1 MKHFYNRIRLFIL
14 LFFVVISIF
23 AFVGIYKPLKEELET
38 GVISKFQ
45 DLTYNKHLMLEGKIK
60 DDRNNALSLSSG
72 TGTEDTMSMYLEGKV
87 TLNKIQEIT
96 STHYNSIYE
105 NIDKENE
112 LKLVARVARDG
123 QLIYKIGDEDSALDL
138 IDWDKEKLTSTY
150 ISDKDFVIIQSP
162 IKTDG
167 EVLGYDI
174 IVRDIRPLIYEI
186 QERKYAFSIYPHE
199 RDNEIVIEGNRLVSY
214 VYSDFLEWT
223 LSFSINK
230 NMAFE
235 SVRTIITR
243 VVIFH
248 IIGLTLV
255 YLAIQFLI
263 LRYIRIYANT
273 QYELKVAAEE
283 SAQERNL
290 LIDKMTKGFILTKK
304 IHTHKISESY
314 EIVYA
319 NSTFKEMINAKD
331 QLLENKYLFD
341 FLPLV
346 KEESVKTF
354 YEILSRLSSRPE
366 EILMDRTMRWWHV
379 STYSPKTG
387 FVAMIC
393 DDITDKKV
401 MDEKLRDNEE
411 IMRVIF
417 EVSGEG
423 LWDWHFDSNLV
434 YHNKMWNKVTGIG
447 EDVEAHLIDEFFD
460 MIHIDDRDKVKK
472 KFHETTNGHGNYQ
485 SIHRM
490 VKEDGSIIW
499 VADQGTVIQG
509 KDSKSRRMI
518 GSIQDITERKQAERE
533 LQLEKELSQSTL
545 LSVADGIITVDRDGI
560 ITLVNPSGEEL
571 IGRKKEDMI
580 GSNIDE
586 VLPIFSPSSN
596 NKESKPWFHD
606 MRKDFIKYGY
616 KPIEEESILLTDSGK
631 KLRISKKV
639 APITLPDGDNVGF
652 VVAFSDITEKHE
664 SQKKIEHMSL
674 HDALTGV
681 YNRHSME
688 DALYK
693 FDTASSLPY
702 AIIMLDLNNLK
713 LANDVFGHKMGDDL
727 LKKTA
732 EFLRDIFRKEDFI
745 ARIGGDEFCV
755 LLPNTSVAAA
765 KKIKAKIIKESSKYK
780 IDPITLSLAVGFA
793 VKEKKSERIDD
804 IMRDADTDMYN
815 NKNQNRLYVKEKT
828 LDAFMKYNNTNIVKE
843 KDHNDRVSILSAAL
857 YEAIGKPSE
866 EVEKLKRAALLHD
879 IGKITIPS
887 RIFNQTQKLTKEE
900 IAQIRTHPQASH
912 QILRV
917 MRDYEHFAEAVLY
930 HHERVDGTGYP
941 EGLIGN
947 EIPLEARIIA
957 IADAYEAM
965 TSDRPYKKAMSKA
978 KAIKELRACSGN
990 QFDHTLVEIFIDKVL

>member
-1 MKHFYNRIRLFIL
+1 MKPFYSRIRLSIL
-14 LFFVVISIF
+14 LFFIVISMF
-23 AFVGIYKPLKEELET
+23 AFIGIYKPLKEELET
-38 GVISKFQ
+38 GVLNNFQ
-45 DLTYNKHLMLEGKIK
+45 NLTYNKHLIFEDKIK
-60 DDRNNALSLSSG
+60 NDRYNALSLSSG
-72 TGTEDTMSMYLEGKV
+72 TGIEDTMYKYLEGEV
-87 TLNKIQEIT
+87 TLSEIQEIT
-96 STHYNSIYE
+96 SNHYSGNYE
-105 NIDKENE
+105 TINEEDE
-112 LKLVARVARDG
+112 LKLIARVARDG
-123 QLIYKIGDEDSALDL
+123 QLIYKVGDEDGALDL
-138 IDWDKEKLTSTY
+138 INWDKEKLTSTY
-150 ISDKDFVIIQSP
+150 VADKDFVIVQSP
-162 IKTDG
+162 IKTDE

-174 IVRDIRPLIYEI
+174 IVRDIGPLIEDI
-186 QERKYAFSIYPHE
+186 QESKYAFSIYPHK
-199 RDNEIVIEGNRLVSY
+199 RDNEVVIEDNRLVSY
-214 VYSDFLEWT
+214 VYCDVLEWT
-223 LSFSINK
+223 LTFSINESR
-230 NMAFE
+230 AFE
-235 SVRTIITR
+235 SVRSITTR
-243 VVIFH
+243 VIIFH
-248 IIGLTLV
+248 ISGLILV

-263 LRYIRIYANT
+263 IRYIRRYAST

-304 IHTHKISESY
+304 IHTHEISESY

-331 QLLENKYLFD
+331 QVLENEFLLK
-341 FLPLV
+341 FLPLIDE
-346 KEESVKTF
+346 KSIKTF
-354 YEILSRLSSRPE
+354 CDILSRLSSRPE
-366 EILMDRTMRWWHV
+366 EVLMDKTRRWWHV

-393 DDITDKKV
+393 EDITDKKV

-423 LWDWHFDSNLV
+423 LWDWHIDSDMV
-434 YHNKMWNKVTGIG
+434 YHNKMWHKVTGTG
-447 EDVEAHLIDEFFD
+447 EDVEAHSIDEFFD

-472 KFHETTNGHGNYQ
+472 KFHETTDGHGNYQ
-485 SIHRM
+485 SVHRL
-490 VKEDGSIIW
+490 VKEDGSVIW
-499 VADQGTVIQG
+499 VADQGTVIQRKG
-509 KDSKSRRMI
+509 SKSRRMI

-560 ITLVNPSGEEL
+560 ITLVNPSAKEL
-571 IGRKKEDMI
+571 IGRNKEDMI
-580 GSNIDE
+580 GSNIDDT
-586 VLPIFSPSSN
+586 LPIFSPNSN
-596 NKESKPWFHD
+596 IKASKPWFHD
-606 MRKDFIKYGY
+606 MRNDFLKYGS

-702 AIIMLDLNNLK
+702 TIIILDLNNLK

-732 EFLRDIFRKEDFI
+732 EFLHDVFRKEDFI

-755 LLPNTSVAAA
+755 LLPNTSAVAA
-765 KKIKAKIIKESSKYK
+765 KKIKTKIIKESSKYK
-780 IDPITLSLAVGFA
+780 VEPITLSLAVGFA

-804 IMRDADTDMYN
+804 IMRDADTNMYH
-815 NKNQNRLYVKEKT
+815 NKNQNRLFVKEKT
-828 LDAFMKYNNTNIVKE
+828 LDVFMKFNNMNIVKE

-857 YEAIGKPSE
+857 YEAIGKSDE

-887 RIFNQTQKLTKEE
+887 RLFNKTQKLSKEE

-917 MRDYEHFAEAVLY
+917 MQDYEHFADAILY
-930 HHERVDGTGYP
+930 HHERVDGNGYP
-941 EGLIGN
+941 EGLVGN